1 MGFWKK
7 GKLNIKNLIVKEKGN
22 ISQED
27 NVYEL
32 QEILE
37 FYKDMLGV

>member
-27 NVYEL
+27 IEDIKEN
-32 QEILE
+32 ILKFIRE
-37 FYKDMLGV
+37 EK